1 MTLTH
6 VLQVGYGVGM
16 LFWIVAA
23 VYSLKSARK
32 LQRSIRDLR
41 RIQDTMEKIIKA
53 RTEENV
59 TYHDGAY
66 LGALQ
71 RTNVTNGKIL

>member
-6 VLQVGYGVGM
+6 VLQVGYGMGAI
-16 LFWIVAA
+16 FWMIAGC
-23 VYSLKSARK
+23 YSLKSARK

-41 RIQDTMEKIIKA
+41 RIQDTMEKIIRA